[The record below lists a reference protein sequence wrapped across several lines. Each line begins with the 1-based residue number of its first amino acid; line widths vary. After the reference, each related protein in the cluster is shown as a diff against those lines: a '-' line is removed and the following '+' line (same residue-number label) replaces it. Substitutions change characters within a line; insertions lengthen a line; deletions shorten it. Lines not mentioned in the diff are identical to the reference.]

1 MRKALRN
8 ESVQSFV
15 SAILCIVLGL
25 LIGYIVL
32 LIINPS
38 GIHNHD
44 INNPAHYS
52 PGTRQEIMDF
62 IAQYVPYG
70 NDPAIAKRPV
80 ISISHKMKDQFMI
93 RRW

>member
-38 GIHNHD
+38 GAGESILNIIKNFYTISTIFITKEGSNRRFYD
-44 INNPAHYS
+44 DMYS
-52 PGTRQEIMDF
+52 
-62 IAQYVPYG
+62 
-70 NDPAIAKRPV
+70 
-80 ISISHKMKDQFMI
+80 
-93 RRW
+93 